1 MPIQP
6 LAGNAALGA
15 AGDVLTWP
23 RATLL
28 LSSAAAVAIYAHVLY
43 QVLSIVQL
51 TLLQGVFLVLCTLCF
66 AWIAFNTCS
75 AVIGAIAIIVA
86 GRRSCQSVAEA

>member
-1 MPIQP
+1 MDKVNEARQVLRPPPANECSLLPAEAPLSMPIQP

-66 AWIAFNTCS
+66 A
-75 AVIGAIAIIVA
+75 
-86 GRRSCQSVAEA
+86 